1 MGYELVFTAQKCY
14 YPKRTPCGQLVKTYA
29 SYEAVPK
36 SVPTSLAPGVWGA
49 RVYSVPHKAG
59 AAKTLELTYNFT
71 VGSLPSPPP
80 PLPPPR
86 PPPPG
91 PHPSPPSPKRR
102 KQRCC
107 LLLPAVRTC
116 RAAAQAAVALLT
128 PFSEVMMMEHA
139 CCWDVLCS
147 FIGAWEGARGQRH

>member
-80 PLPPPR
+80 HPRPPR
-86 PPPPG
+86 PPS
-91 PHPSPPSPKRR
+91 PHPHPPPSPVKRR
-102 KQRCC
+102 KQRCR
-107 LLLPAVRTC
+107 LPLPAV
-116 RAAAQAAVALLT
+116 VLLLLLRRLLH
-128 PFSEVMMMEHA
+128 PLPV
-139 CCWDVLCS
+139 
-147 FIGAWEGARGQRH
+147 